1 MTALYGI
8 FASSWH
14 MFLESSIYML
24 FGFFCAGLIYAY
36 LKTDMIGKYLGNGK
50 IRPVLLSALIGV
62 PIPLCSCGVVPA
74 AAGLKK
80 QGANNGATLS
90 FLISTPETGVDSIP
104 LTYALIDPLMAVIR
118 PVVAFISAVTAGLLE
133 NFTDKKISSEQPA
146 PQTQVTG
153 FCSIT
158 PKSSRQKSNYI
169 TSSKIFAGLKYAFID
184 LLGDIGK
191 WFLAGIFIAGLIS
204 YYMPDNLIESYLGNN
219 FLAMI
224 VMLITGIPMY
234 VCATS
239 STPIAAALILKGLNP
254 GAALVFLLAGPAT
267 NIASLSMVY
276 KLLGKKALLIY
287 LSSISVCAL
296 LFGFLTDFLYKSL
309 NISAKASIG
318 KTAEL
323 IPVQVE
329 IIAAIILSILL
340 VNAIIREYRTPA
352 ACTCTAYRGQGVE
365 EPRAQVIKNKLL

>member
-1 MTALYGI
+1 MNAVVGI
-8 FASSWH
+8 LASSWH

-24 FGFFCAGLIYAY
+24 FGFFCAGLINAY
-36 LKTDMIGKYLGNGK
+36 VKTDMILKYLGKGK
-50 IRPVLLSALIGV
+50 IRPVFLSALVGI

-104 LTYALIDPLMAVIR
+104 LTYALMDPLMAVIR
-118 PVVAFISAVTAGLLE
+118 PVVAFISAVTAGLIE
-133 NFTDKKISSEQPA
+133 NFTGQKESPENTI
-146 PQTQVTG
+146 TQKPVTG
-153 FCSIT
+153 FCSIQ
-158 PKSSRQKSNYI
+158 PKISGQKFSNI

-191 WFLAGIFIAGLIS
+191 WFVLGIFIAGLIS
-204 YYMPDNLIESYLGNN
+204 YYLPDNLIESYLGNN

-224 VMLITGIPMY
+224 IMLITGIPMY

-276 KLLGKKALLIY
+276 KLLGKKALMIY
-287 LSSISVCAL
+287 IFSISACAL
-296 LFGFLTDFLYKSL
+296 LFGFLTDFLYKWFGL
-309 NISAKASIG
+309 SAKASIG
-318 KTAEL
+318 TTSEL
-323 IPVQVE
+323 IPMQAEVV
-329 IIAAIILSILL
+329 AAIILTILL
-340 VNAIIREYRTPA
+340 VHAFIREYKRPE
-352 ACTCTAYRGQGVE
+352 ACTCANN
-365 EPRAQVIKNKLL
+365 I

>member
-1 MTALYGI
+1 MNAVIGI
-8 FASSWH
+8 LASSWY

-36 LKTDMIGKYLGNGK
+36 VKTDMIGKYLGKGR
-50 IRPVLLSALIGV
+50 IRPVFLSALIGV
-62 PIPLCSCGVVPA
+62 PMPLCSCGVVPA

-104 LTYALIDPLMAVIR
+104 LTYALMDPLMAVIR
-118 PVVAFISAVTAGLLE
+118 PFVAFFSAVTAGLFE
-133 NFTDKKISSEQPA
+133 NFTGKKTVSPKPVVKAPLTGIS
-146 PQTQVTG
+146 G
-153 FCSIT
+153 IK
-158 PKSSRQKSNYI
+158 PKSGSRKLSYI

-191 WFLAGIFIAGLIS
+191 WFVLGIFIAGLIS

-224 VMLITGIPMY
+224 VMLVTGIPMY

-267 NIASLSMVY
+267 NIASLGMVC
-276 KLLGKKALLIY
+276 KLLGKKALVIY
-287 LSSISVCAL
+287 LFSISACAL
-296 LFGFLTDFLYKSL
+296 LFGFLTDFLYNL
-309 NISAKASIG
+309 FGISAKASMG
-318 KTAEL
+318 TTSEL
-323 IPVQVE
+323 IPVQAE
-329 IIAAIILSILL
+329 IAAAIILSILL
-340 VNAIIREYRTPA
+340 VNAVVREYKRA
-352 ACTCTAYRGQGVE
+352 GACACT
-365 EPRAQVIKNKLL
+365 NSL

>member
-1 MTALYGI
+1 MLVLYGI
-8 FASSWH
+8 LSSSWH

-24 FGFFCAGLIYAY
+24 LGLFCAGIIYAY
-36 LKTDMIGKYLGNGK
+36 SRTDMIGRYLGKGK
-50 IRPVLLSALIGV
+50 IRPVFLSALIGI

-90 FLISTPETGVDSIP
+90 FLISAPETGVDSIP
-104 LTYALIDPLMAVIR
+104 LTYALMDPLMAIIR
-118 PVVAFISAVTAGLLE
+118 PVVAFISAVTAGLTE
-133 NFTDKKISSEQPA
+133 NFVGKQGASNELSSSS
-146 PQTQVTG
+146 TQG
-153 FCSIT
+153 ACCS
-158 PKSSRQKSNYI
+158 K
-169 TSSKIFAGLKYAFID
+169 TSSFSQQNSGFIKSTRIYGGLKYAFID

-191 WFLAGIFIAGLIS
+191 WFVIGLLIAGLIS
-204 YYMPDNLIESYLGNN
+204 YLMPDNMIEAYLGNDV
-219 FLAMI
+219 LAMF

-239 STPIAAALILKGLNP
+239 STPIAAALVLKGLNP

-276 KLLGKKALLIY
+276 KMLGKKALLIY
-287 LSSISVCAL
+287 LSSISICAL
-296 LFGFLTDFLYKSL
+296 LFGFLTDFLYKGL

-323 IPVQVE
+323 IPMEAE
-329 IIAAIILSILL
+329 IIAAIILTILL
-340 VNAIIREYRTPA
+340 VNAIIREYRTPS
-352 ACTCTAYRGQGVE
+352 ACACSNRIQ
-365 EPRAQVIKNKLL
+365 

>member
-1 MTALYGI
+1 MGTIMTAIINIL
-8 FASSWH
+8 ASSWD
-14 MFLESSIYML
+14 MFLDSSIYML
-24 FGFFCAGLIYAY
+24 FGLFCAGFIYAY
-36 LKTDMIGKYLGNGK
+36 SKTETIGRYLGKGK
-50 IRPVLLSALIGV
+50 VRPVFLSAFIGI

-104 LTYALIDPLMAVIR
+104 LTYALMDPLMTIMR
-118 PVVAFISAVTAGLLE
+118 PVAAFVSAVTAGLAE
-133 NFTDKKISSEQPA
+133 NFIGKQEAPNELPPVSEKGA
-146 PQTQVTG
+146 
-153 FCSIT
+153 CC
-158 PKSSRQKSNYI
+158 K
-169 TSSKIFAGLKYAFID
+169 TSSFTKQNPGFIKSTKLYGGLKYAFID

-191 WFLAGIFIAGLIS
+191 WFIAGLLIAGLIS
-204 YYMPDNLIESYLGNN
+204 YLIPENMIESYLGNN
-219 FLAMI
+219 FLAML

-239 STPIAAALILKGLNP
+239 STPIAAALVLKGLNP

-276 KLLGKKALLIY
+276 KMLGKKALLIY
-287 LSSISVCAL
+287 LFSISGCAII
-296 LFGFLTDFLYKSL
+296 FGFLTDFLYKGL
-309 NISAKASIG
+309 DISAKASIG

-329 IIAAIILSILL
+329 ITAAIILTILL
-340 VNAIIREYRTPA
+340 VNAIVREYRTPA
-352 ACTCTAYRGQGVE
+352 ACTCV
-365 EPRAQVIKNKLL
+365 NNL

>member
-276 KLLGKKALLIY
+276 KLLGKKALLTY